1 MAVFQ
6 TKNGRWRVQIR
17 RKVGAVDET
26 YDTREEAEARQAVAD
41 GSPGG
46 ITLGSFIDRHYLASS
61 EFKSLAQN
69 SQDAY
74 RARFVHLKAHF
85 SAFALCNVDTH
96 AAISYRDKRFD
107 DASRATIAF
116 ELSVL
121 SAVLSYAVVSGYLKF
136 NPLRDSLKRLKGKP
150 VRRSRRVSVTE
161 VNDLQSVGA
170 AGGVGRD
177 LGLKYKD
184 GSPRRLTEKQ
194 RESARFFFILS
205 QLGCRAG
212 ELSALKPEDLRLKEL
227 LYRST
232 LKGGETV
239 WRRISRTCY
248 VALTQQVLYLQ
259 QSRKAGAPPA
269 PFLFSTNG
277 AAYRFKNAAAS
288 LRNIGV
294 MPDGW
299 HPHALRREF
308 ISSSLEAG
316 LSPHV
321 IIAATGHLH
330 ASSLEL
336 YDVSAVDA
344 PARLAQVDDLYN
356 QRAKRSAVAGALI
369 EQAAAVAD
377 INDPWAEII

>member
-1 MAVFQ
+1 M
-6 TKNGRWRVQIR
+6 
-17 RKVGAVDET
+17 
-26 YDTREEAEARQAVAD
+26 
-41 GSPGG
+41 
-46 ITLGSFIDRHYLASS
+46 
-61 EFKSLAQN
+61 
-69 SQDAY
+69 
-74 RARFVHLKAHF
+74 
-85 SAFALCNVDTH
+85 
-96 AAISYRDKRFD
+96 
-107 DASRATIAF
+107 
-116 ELSVL
+116 
-121 SAVLSYAVVSGYLKF
+121 
-136 NPLRDSLKRLKGKP
+136 
-150 VRRSRRVSVTE
+150 
-161 VNDLQSVGA
+161 
-170 AGGVGRD
+170 
-177 LGLKYKD
+177 GLTYKD
-184 GSPRRLTEKQ
+184 GTPRCITEKQ
-194 RESARFFFILS
+194 KEAGRFFYILS

-239 WRRISRTCY
+239 WRRISRSCY
-248 VALTQQVLYLQ
+248 VALMQQVLYLQ
-259 QSRKAGAPPA
+259 QSRKPNDPPS

-288 LRNIGV
+288 LRKIGV
-294 MPDGW
+294 MSEGW

-316 LSPHV
+316 VSPHV

-369 EQAAAVAD
+369 EQAAAIAD
-377 INDPWAEII
+377 IDDPWAEII